1 MKSPVNRQVRLKS
14 RPAGIPQA
22 GHFEIVETPVPA
34 RPRPKMPAIRTWLLS
49 RKSPRWF
56 LLAAAV
62 LVLGGSWLFLGIL
75 EDVISGDPLV
85 TVDAFVHE
93 SIQSLRTPAVDRF
106 MVAVTELGDVQVV
119 LPVIMVVLGWFIA
132 LRLWRTAV
140 YWLAAVGVAEALVKV
155 IKLALHRQRP
165 GALYVGAEQFSF
177 PSGHATLSV
186 VVYGFLAFLL
196 ASGAPQRLRVFI
208 VSVAMVLIGAVASS
222 RLYLGSHWMSDVLAG
237 LSFGTAWIAAL
248 AVAYLYQRRE
258 HLRTGRLPAA
268 VLATFAIAATFHI
281 ATSLAADLLRYAPA
295 LNGTLELV
303 FPKQTSVG
311 AGSFRVAIESGFC
324 GFDLYAIRVGHSPR
338 TEIGNKR
345 EVPDAVSS

>member
-1 MKSPVNRQVRLKS
+1 MAARPLSAARSGLIAAICLAFAVTLWLPALRQFFALEPMGAMMWIGVLGVVATAYCLVLWRAFI
-14 RPAGIPQA
+14 PASGKLHPS
-22 GHFEIVETPVPA
+22 A

-49 RKSPRWF
+49 RQSPRWF

-85 TVDAFVHE
+85 VVDAFVHE
-93 SIQSLRTPAVDRF
+93 SIQSLRTPAGDRF

-165 GALYVGAEQFSF
+165 DALYVGVEQFSF

-248 AVAYLYQRRE
+248 AVSYIYQRRE
-258 HLRTGRLPAA
+258 PLRTGHLAAA
-268 VLATFAIAATFHI
+268 VFATFAIAATVHVV
-281 ATSLAADLLRYAPA
+281 TSHGADLLRYSPA
-295 LNGTLELV
+295 QG
-303 FPKQTSVG
+303 
-311 AGSFRVAIESGFC
+311 GS
-324 GFDLYAIRVGHSPR
+324 H
-338 TEIGNKR
+338 
-345 EVPDAVSS
+345 